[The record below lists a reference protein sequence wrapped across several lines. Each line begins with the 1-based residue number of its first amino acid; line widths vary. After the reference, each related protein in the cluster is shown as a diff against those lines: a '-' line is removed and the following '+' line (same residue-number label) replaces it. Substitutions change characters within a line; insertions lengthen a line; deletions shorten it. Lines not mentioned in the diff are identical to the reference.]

1 MTGSTLVLVILFP
14 ALLVL
19 FIKSFSEPKY
29 GIFTLVFVFPLD
41 NLVLFSGVGL
51 DKAIYMVILSS
62 WSIHVLWRRREIVI
76 SGIGLLALL
85 VGFSVYSILSVWFIS
100 IVPSTLQKINFTL
113 FYISLPIIYIM
124 YGNSFNSS
132 DDLYTVGTIAGSSLI
147 VFMTPGVV
155 GYLSGVNMFR
165 SSGQLILPYAS
176 TNMIGLY
183 TISSLSLSLLR
194 TMQIERSHLQ
204 QGFNSAILF
213 VALGTLVLSGNR
225 GAILGLGIILATLGI
240 VSEYR
245 RQFVM
250 TGSLAGLLA
259 GGIVYVSE
267 TVRTAGVAILTDLF
281 TSGRSWLVLGMFR
294 MLADRPLFG
303 VGLGSFD
310 LLITEYYPANLIKE
324 HNPWYYENVVQAG
337 IGQVP
342 HGFYT
347 AVGGELGLV
356 GILLTGLL
364 LTLSTRKAIS
374 LIRSSPTSQERR
386 LSFFIFVGLVST
398 LFTAAFYGAGRD
410 HIVWFYIFLPF
421 ILETVSNE
429 D

>member
-1 MTGSTLVLVILFP
+1 
-14 ALLVL
+14 
-19 FIKSFSEPKY
+19 
-29 GIFTLVFVFPLD
+29 
-41 NLVLFSGVGL
+41 
-51 DKAIYMVILSS
+51 
-62 WSIHVLWRRREIVI
+62 
-76 SGIGLLALL
+76 
-85 VGFSVYSILSVWFIS
+85 
-100 IVPSTLQKINFTL
+100 
-113 FYISLPIIYIM
+113 
-124 YGNSFNSS
+124 
-132 DDLYTVGTIAGSSLI
+132 
-147 VFMTPGVV
+147 
-155 GYLSGVNMFR
+155 
-165 SSGQLILPYAS
+165 
-176 TNMIGLY
+176 
-183 TISSLSLSLLR
+183 
-194 TMQIERSHLQ
+194 
-204 QGFNSAILF
+204 
-213 VALGTLVLSGNR
+213 
-225 GAILGLGIILATLGI
+225 
-240 VSEYR
+240 
-245 RQFVM
+245 
-250 TGSLAGLLA
+250 
-259 GGIVYVSE
+259 
-267 TVRTAGVAILTDLF
+267 
-281 TSGRSWLVLGMFR
+281 